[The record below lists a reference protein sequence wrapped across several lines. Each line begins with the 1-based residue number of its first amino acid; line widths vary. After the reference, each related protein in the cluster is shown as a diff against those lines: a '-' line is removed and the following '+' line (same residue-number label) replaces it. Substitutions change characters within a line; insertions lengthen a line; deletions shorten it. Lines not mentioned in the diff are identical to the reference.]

1 MLLNFLFLTVLI
13 TCIHASKVIVSVGGL
28 KGENIF
34 VPQIIHA
41 RVNDQIIFSWVSG
54 SHSVVESDLPRSC
67 AKSAKADAFTSGGE
81 FTAPNKTMVLL
92 ATDIGIKYFYCDVPG
107 HCENGMYGT
116 IIISDDLLTLTPT
129 LEVSSAGPESTLI
142 NDNGSPLYFE
152 SAQTPIIIIGT
163 LVGAGVLI
171 IVGSI
176 LLYMY
181 FKRERKMKE
190 QKIFSNDHNIFQI
203 YSQVVTQE

>member
-171 IVGSI
+171 IVG
-176 LLYMY
+176 
-181 FKRERKMKE
+181 
-190 QKIFSNDHNIFQI
+190 
-203 YSQVVTQE
+203 

>member
-92 ATDIGIKYFYCDVPG
+92 ATDVGIKYFYCDVPG

-181 FKRERKMKE
+181 LKRERKMKE

>member
-1 MLLNFLFLTVLI
+1 
-13 TCIHASKVIVSVGGL
+13 
-28 KGENIF
+28 
-34 VPQIIHA
+34 
-41 RVNDQIIFSWVSG
+41 
-54 SHSVVESDLPRSC
+54 
-67 AKSAKADAFTSGGE
+67 
-81 FTAPNKTMVLL
+81 MVLL
-92 ATDIGIKYFYCDVPG
+92 ATDVGIKYFYCDVPG

-116 IIISDDLLTLTPT
+116 IIISDDFITPTPT
-129 LEVSSAGPESTLI
+129 LEVLPSAGPESTLI

-152 SAQTPIIIIGT
+152 SDQTPIIIIGT

-181 FKRERKMKE
+181 LKRERKMKE
-190 QKIFSNDHNIFQI
+190 QRMFSNDHNIFQI